1 MKCISTREITSALR
15 GQMKFLH
22 NGVKKD
28 FTEEVIFD
36 LDLEEY
42 EQKFIPGRQ
51 RWSRE
56 KAF

>member
-1 MKCISTREITSALR
+1 MYKYRENTSARR

-42 EQKFIPGRQ
+42 EQKFIPGKQ